1 MMQRDGH
8 GNSPRRSARVRR
20 RNYAKRR
27 RYNATPKRISSKSE
41 HMPNTNTPERRPLEA
56 LTDDQVRVAFDAA
69 FGNAPAGRRTDSLA
83 NTTTLKDVF
92 EGATRAMGATMH
104 IAPGF
109 DTGPVIRQPAVAS
122 GVIDLTR
129 ALTPAGASDGVYHV
143 NAVPAGVTNDVDPL
157 AVMRAHSR
165 VVSFGGARLIVAS
178 EKPRPVFGSE
188 SGMNAPGFYRDVSK
202 VRTVLP
208 AALASITD
216 GQDAALSPLPITD
229 ADFHWS
235 DAPNFAFR
243 AQITRRQRRDAG
255 GDQLAEDFMIA
266 IAMGLGALA
275 DSRFVQVVLAA
286 MPAAFSIGALAA
298 RHAKL
303 DEARALV
310 GTAGAGASF
319 RGDGVFVAG
328 PGIPAELTA
337 SSAATVA
344 GLFNRAAIA
353 IRPELSVHVKRQDMQ
368 DTQELT
374 VFGNL
379 KAVIPN
385 ASGDFWTVA

>member
-1 MMQRDGH
+1 MIH
-8 GNSPRRSARVRR
+8 N
-20 RNYAKRR
+20 
-27 RYNATPKRISSKSE
+27 E
-41 HMPNTNTPERRPLEA
+41 HEHETRRPLEA
-56 LTDDQVRVAFDAA
+56 LNDDQVRVAFDAA
-69 FGNAPAGRRTDSLA
+69 FGNAIAGRRTNSVA

-92 EGATRAMGATMH
+92 DGATRAMGATMH

-122 GVIDLTR
+122 GIIDLTR

-143 NAVPAGVTNDVDPL
+143 NTVPAAVTNDVDPL

-208 AALASITD
+208 AALASVTD
-216 GQDAALSPLPITD
+216 GQDAALSPIPFAD
-229 ADFHWS
+229 ADFSWG

-243 AQITRRQRRDAG
+243 AQITRAQRRDVA
-255 GDQLAEDFMIA
+255 GDQLAADFMLA
-266 IAMGLGALA
+266 IAMGLGELA
-275 DSRFVQVVLAA
+275 DSLFMQAVLAA
-286 MPAAFSIGALAA
+286 TPAAFSIGALAA

-319 RGDGVFVAG
+319 RGDGVFVAAG
-328 PGIPAELTA
+328 GIPAELTA
-337 SSAATVA
+337 SSAGTIA
-344 GLFNRAAIA
+344 GLFNRAAVA
-353 IRPELSVHVKRQDMQ
+353 IRPELVVHVKRLNLQ
-368 DTQELT
+368 DTQELV

-379 KAVIPN
+379 RAVIPN
-385 ASGDFWTVA
+385 AAGDFWTVA

>member
-1 MMQRDGH
+1 MDH
-8 GNSPRRSARVRR
+8 
-20 RNYAKRR
+20 
-27 RYNATPKRISSKSE
+27 TETE
-41 HMPNTNTPERRPLEA
+41 HRPLET
-56 LTDDQVRVAFDAA
+56 LTDDQVRVAFHAA
-69 FGNAPAGRRTDSLA
+69 FGNQPAGRRVDDLA
-83 NTTTLKDVF
+83 NTTTLKAVF
-92 EGATRAMGATMH
+92 DGARSAHGAH
-104 IAPGF
+104 YHAAPGF
-109 DTGPVIRQPAVAS
+109 EAEGRVVRMPAVAS

-129 ALTPAGASDGVYHV
+129 ALSPAGASDGVYHV
-143 NAVPAGVTNDVDPL
+143 HALPAGTTESLDPL

-208 AALASITD
+208 AALASVTD
-216 GQDAALSPLPITD
+216 GQDAALSPIPFTD
-229 ADFHWS
+229 SDLHWS

-243 AQITRRQRRDAG
+243 AQITRAQRRDVG
-255 GDQLAEDFMIA
+255 GDQLAEDFMLS
-266 IAMGLGALA
+266 IAMGLGELA
-275 DSRFVQVVLAA
+275 DALFLKAVTDAT
-286 MPAAFSIGALAA
+286 PAPFTIGALAA

-344 GLFNRAAIA
+344 GLFNRAAVA
-353 IRPELSVHVKRQDMQ
+353 IRPELAVHVKRSQSLQ
-368 DTQELT
+368 DTQELV
-374 VFGNL
+374 VFGNMQ
-379 KAVIPN
+379 AVIPN
-385 ASGDFWTVA
+385 AAGDFFSIAA